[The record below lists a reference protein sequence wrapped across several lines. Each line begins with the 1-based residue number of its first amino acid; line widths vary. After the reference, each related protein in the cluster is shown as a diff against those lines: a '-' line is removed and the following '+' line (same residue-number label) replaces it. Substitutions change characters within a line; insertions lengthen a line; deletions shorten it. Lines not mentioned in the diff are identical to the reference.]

1 MLFNSLA
8 FVAFLGVVYGAW
20 RVLPLAAGRY
30 WLLAA
35 SCVFYG
41 WWDWRFLGLL
51 LATATLDWALALG
64 MERWPERRKAL
75 VTLSVVSNLG
85 TLAVFKYAGFFSRE
99 LADALGLAAP
109 SLLLDIVL
117 PVGISFYTFQAMAYT
132 IDVYRGQVAACR
144 KLLDFLLFITFFPQL
159 VAGPIERSSH
169 LLPQLLQMRRPA
181 AREHSEAM
189 WFITWGYVKKVVVAD
204 NLAPIVAAGF
214 DKDSPGG
221 AAVVLAA
228 YAFTW
233 QIYCDFSGYSD
244 IARGVARL
252 FGVELMENFARPFFA
267 ASPREIWHRWHVS
280 LSQWLRDY
288 LYLPLGGNR
297 ARPGFNLMATMVLG
311 GLWHGANYTY
321 LAWGAW
327 HGGAL
332 ALGRRLPRPNLPRS
346 LLVVATFHVTCLGFV
361 VFRAHSL
368 AQVAEM
374 ASSLSTVSF
383 TPGALAHLRTLLWLA
398 IPVTLLEWVQ
408 ERQGTLAVLGWPRWA
423 QGLVYALL
431 WASILVLGSSYGY
444 EFIYFQF

>member
-8 FVAFLGVVYGAW
+8 FVVFLGVVYGAW
-20 RVLPLAAGRY
+20 RLLPLWLGRY
-30 WLLAA
+30 WLLLA
-35 SCVFYG
+35 SLVFYG

-64 MERWPERRKAL
+64 MERWVERRKML
-75 VTLSVVSNLG
+75 VTISVVSNLG
-85 TLAVFKYAGFFSRE
+85 TLALFKYAGFVSRE
-99 LADALGLAAP
+99 LADALGMTAP
-109 SLLLDIVL
+109 SRLLDIVL

-132 IDVYRGQVAACR
+132 IDVYRAQVTACR
-144 KLLDFLLFITFFPQL
+144 SLPDFLLFITFFPQL
-159 VAGPIERSSH
+159 VAGPIERSAH
-169 LLPQLLQMRRPA
+169 LMPQLLQMRRPA
-181 AREHSEAM
+181 AREHSEAL

-214 DKDSPGG
+214 DKNSPSG
-221 AAVVLAA
+221 AVVVLAA

-288 LYLPLGGNR
+288 LYVPLGGNR
-297 ARPGFNLMATMVLG
+297 SRPGANLMATMVLG

-327 HGGAL
+327 HGAAL
-332 ALGRRLPRPNLPRS
+332 ALGRKLPQPRVPRW
-346 LLVVATFHVTCLGFV
+346 LLVVATFHITCLGFV
-361 VFRAHSL
+361 VFRTHSL
-368 AQVAEM
+368 AQLGQM
-374 ASSLSTVSF
+374 MSSLSSPDINSTA
-383 TPGALAHLRTLLWLA
+383 TAYLRTFLWLA
-398 IPVTLLEWVQ
+398 VPVALFEWVQ

-423 QGLVYALL
+423 QALVYALL

>member
-8 FVAFLGVVYGAW
+8 FVAFLGLVYGAW
-20 RVLPLAAGRY
+20 RALPLGAGRY

-64 MERWPERRKAL
+64 MERWPDRRKAL
-75 VTLSVVSNLG
+75 VTVSVVSNLG

-99 LADALGLAAP
+99 LAAALGLASP

-132 IDVYRGQVAACR
+132 IDVYRGRVAPCR

-181 AREHSEAM
+181 SREHSEAM
-189 WFITWGYVKKVVVAD
+189 WLITWGYVKKVVVAD

-214 DKDSPGG
+214 DKDGPGG
-221 AAVVLAA
+221 AAVLLAA

-252 FGVELMENFARPFFA
+252 FGVDLMENFARPFFA
-267 ASPREIWHRWHVS
+267 ASPREVWHRWHVS

-297 ARPGFNLMATMVLG
+297 SRPGFNLMATMVLG

-332 ALGRRLPRPNLPRS
+332 ALGRRLPRPKIPRW
-346 LLVVATFHVTCLGFV
+346 LLVVATFHLTCLGFV

-368 AQVAEM
+368 AHLVEM
-374 ASSLSTVSF
+374 ASSLSSLQL
-383 TPGALAHLRTLLWLA
+383 TPTALAHLRTLLWLA
-398 IPVTLLEWVQ
+398 VPVTLLEWVQ
-408 ERQGTLAVLGWPRWA
+408 ERQGTLAVLGWPRSA
-423 QGLVYALL
+423 QACVYALL
-431 WASILVLGSSYGY
+431 WTSILVLGSSYGY
-444 EFIYFQF
+444 QFIYFQF